1 MICKFLRQ
9 IYKILAAHTRPIIKI
24 FKLSFVRVQ
33 QNEDYLKWL
42 GNNVKQKRIKSN
54 MSQQELADNAN
65 VAKSTIQ
72 RIEKGEL
79 NPTITVLIKI
89 NDAIGSD
96 ICELIKRS

>member
-1 MICKFLRQ
+1 M
-9 IYKILAAHTRPIIKI
+9 
-24 FKLSFVRVQ
+24 Q
-33 QNEDYLKWL
+33 QKEDYLKWL

-89 NDAIGSD
+89 SDALDSD
-96 ICELIKRS
+96 LCMLIIKN

>member
-1 MICKFLRQ
+1 MVA
-9 IYKILAAHTRPIIKI
+9 YTRPLIKI

-33 QNEDYLKWL
+33 QNDDYLKWL
-42 GNNVKQKRIKSN
+42 GNNLKQRRIKSE

-79 NPTITVLIKI
+79 NPTITVLLKI
-89 NDAIGSD
+89 NEAFGSD

>member
-1 MICKFLRQ
+1 M
-9 IYKILAAHTRPIIKI
+9 
-24 FKLSFVRVQ
+24 Q

-42 GNNVKQKRIKSN
+42 GNNVKQKRIKSD

-89 NDAIGSD
+89 SDAIGSD
-96 ICELIKRS
+96 ICELIKRI